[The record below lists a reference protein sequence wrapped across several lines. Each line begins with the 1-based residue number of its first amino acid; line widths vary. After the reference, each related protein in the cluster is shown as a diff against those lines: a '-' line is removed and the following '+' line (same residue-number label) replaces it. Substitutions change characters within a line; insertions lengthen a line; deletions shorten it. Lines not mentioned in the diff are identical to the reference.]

1 MPRCGHNS
9 EPLTTNVLHVTGG
22 VYKGTFV
29 NGLKDG
35 FGVMKFRA
43 DSAYEGQWKSNRFHG
58 KGAYLWADGRI
69 YQGQHTSLFFTC
81 LFFLSIISC
90 TICCVNFFSFYLP
103 FHVPLFSC
111 LCYKKYCCSV
121 CRLKG
126 IVMAP
131 CGLIVT
137 HRPGP
142 ITDGNSQRTN

>member
-58 KGAYLWADGRI
+58 KGTYLWADGRI
-69 YQGQHTSLFFTC
+69 YQGQHTYLFFTSLFFFLLFPARFVVSTSF
-81 LFFLSIISC
+81 LFFFPFVPLYFLVCAIKILLFCLSI
-90 TICCVNFFSFYLP
+90 
-103 FHVPLFSC
+103 
-111 LCYKKYCCSV
+111 KRYC
-121 CRLKG
+121 
-126 IVMAP
+126 
-131 CGLIVT
+131 
-137 HRPGP
+137 
-142 ITDGNSQRTN
+142 DGAVWFNCDA